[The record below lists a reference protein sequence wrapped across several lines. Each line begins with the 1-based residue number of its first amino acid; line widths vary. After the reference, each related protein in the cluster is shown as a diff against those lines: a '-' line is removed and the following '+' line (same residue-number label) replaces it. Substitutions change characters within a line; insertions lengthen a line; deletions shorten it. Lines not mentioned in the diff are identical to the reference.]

1 MPLLTE
7 KKILPRNENNLTS
20 YENPKFDLELIAY
33 LISSSKGWM
42 HLFYLNYKNF
52 LLINTPSST

>member
-33 LISSSKGWM
+33 LISSFKGWM
-42 HLFYLNYKNF
+42 HLFYLNYSNF